1 MNKKKRTVM
10 LTGGIA
16 SGKTFASDYLQA
28 KGARII
34 DTDLVAKMMTR
45 PDNPAGKS
53 ALLEIRDRF
62 GAQYILE
69 DGSMDRVKM
78 RALVFEDAEAKRD
91 LEAILHGRI
100 LAEVRRKMAEPSM
113 APYIVVVVPVLY
125 KESPYLNL
133 CDEVLV
139 IEVPYELQLQRL
151 MARDNIDASLA
162 EKIIKTQIS
171 RLDRR
176 RLGNDIIISQNRE
189 FVQRMLDKLHQR
201 YSEPL

>member
-100 LAEVRRKMAEPSM
+100 LAEVRREMAEPSM

>member
-1 MNKKKRTVM
+1 M

-53 ALLEIRDRF
+53 ALLEIHDRF

-100 LAEVRRKMAEPSM
+100 LAEVRREMAEPSR

-151 MARDNIDASLA
+151 MARDNIDTSLA

>member
-16 SGKTFASDYLQA
+16 SGKTLASDYLQA

-100 LAEVRRKMAEPSM
+100 LAEVRREMAEPSM
-113 APYIVVVVPVLY
+113 APYNVVVVPVLY

>member
-1 MNKKKRTVM
+1 M

-100 LAEVRRKMAEPSM
+100 LAEVRREMAEPSM

>member
-1 MNKKKRTVM
+1 M

-53 ALLEIRDRF
+53 ALIEIRDRF

-100 LAEVRRKMAEPSM
+100 LAEVRREMAESSM

>member
-69 DGSMDRVKM
+69 EGSMDRVKM

-100 LAEVRRKMAEPSM
+100 LAEVRREMAEPSM